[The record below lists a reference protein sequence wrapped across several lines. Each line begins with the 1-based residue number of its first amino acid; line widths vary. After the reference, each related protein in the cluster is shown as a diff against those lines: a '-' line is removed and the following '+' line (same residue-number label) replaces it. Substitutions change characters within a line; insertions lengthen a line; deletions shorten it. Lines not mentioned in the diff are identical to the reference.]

1 MAKAIHTPKKPHG
14 TPPNNIPA
22 PNGLI
27 ATIKP
32 DGVLLQWYSVPF
44 ATTYWISRSD
54 REALGEKAIAIITG
68 TSFTDHYPVPGTT
81 YKVAAVVGDTLGNFS
96 NPVTPI

>member
-1 MAKAIHTPKKPHG
+1 MAKVKPPKPG
-14 TPPNNIPA
+14 GGGSNSIPA
-22 PNGLI
+22 PEGLI
-27 ATIKP
+27 ATMKS
-32 DGVLLQWYSVPF
+32 DGILLQWYSVPF

-54 REALGEKAIAIITG
+54 RKALGKKAIAIITG
-68 TSFTDHYPVPGTT
+68 TSFTDHYPVAGTT

>member
-1 MAKAIHTPKKPHG
+1 MTKVKPPKPPHG

-22 PNGLI
+22 PEGLI

-44 ATTYWISRSD
+44 ATTYWVSRSD
-54 REALGEKAIAIITG
+54 REALGEKAIAIIIG
-68 TSFTDHYPVPGTT
+68 TSFTDHYPVAGTT
-81 YKVAAVVGDTLGNFS
+81 YKVAAVVGDNLGNFS